1 MSQELHE
8 VANSGKPWAVERAAT
23 ALQIQAAVSN
33 GEISNSEARELLED
47 LIRTDRLESEADD
60 IAIKTMLVTG
70 VFALI
75 QVLG

>member
-8 VANSGKPWAVERAAT
+8 VANSGRPWAANRAAT
-23 ALQIQAAVSN
+23 ALQIQSAVSN

-47 LIRTDRLESEADD
+47 LIRTDKLESEADD
-60 IAIKTMLVTG
+60 IAIKTLLVTG

>member
-1 MSQELHE
+1 MSQELHD
-8 VANSGKPWAVERAAT
+8 VANSNKPWAAERAAT
-23 ALQIQAAVSN
+23 ALQIQSAVAN

-47 LIRTDRLESEADD
+47 LVRTDQLESEADD